1 MARMPKASRTEA
13 ALSPKGRGADSGGE
27 SEAAKGG
34 CEETNVLP
42 RAQVRKTNRDVIQS
56 NVEIKSGNGDLTK
69 DNSLKKSFN
78 PVEK

>member
-1 MARMPKASRTEA
+1 MAR
-13 ALSPKGRGADSGGE
+13 
-27 SEAAKGG
+27 KGG

-69 DNSLKKSFN
+69 DNPLKKSFN